1 MLLWILFLCVLFYP
15 KRCVAN
21 KKHSDLKHKKIA
33 QAPATEIDLTSL
45 CLHDNLQR
53 NGTYNTTQK
62 IALHWIHMPYS
73 IEIYRRLHRHRK
85 MALSQH
91 IWYHQLCHGQS
102 WPPFIN
108 GRWYVNVPY
117 IWPYFLGYIPLHSP
131 YTGLIYGRYLHF
143 RNLKFPLI
151 QWNGWPF
158 PMNTIYLGCIS
169 HYAPI
174 ISHSISMDI
183 PKCHIFC
190 LAKAAIFRLNLHGF
204 FSPIEARAWQAWH
217 DMITSSGGYPRTYPE
232 MGVSWNGDIYKN
244 PDLGLFHGKTPK

>member
-1 MLLWILFLCVLFYP
+1 
-15 KRCVAN
+15 
-21 KKHSDLKHKKIA
+21 
-33 QAPATEIDLTSL
+33 
-45 CLHDNLQR
+45 
-53 NGTYNTTQK
+53 
-62 IALHWIHMPYS
+62 MPYS

-183 PKCHIFC
+183 AIVFVWQKQLFQVKSPWFFLPNWSESLAGLAWYDHI
-190 LAKAAIFRLNLHGF
+190 KWRISQDISRNGGF
-204 FSPIEARAWQAWH
+204 LKW
-217 DMITSSGGYPRTYPE
+217 GY
-232 MGVSWNGDIYKN
+232 
-244 PDLGLFHGKTPK
+244 L